1 MCVGSFILSELIF
14 KMSNNNV
21 QNEEPKH
28 EQIIYAPKPSYFRY
42 YKIKDPDGTIH
53 FEDKT
58 LCDILYELS
67 KDNTK

>member
-1 MCVGSFILSELIF
+1 
-14 KMSNNNV
+14 MSSGNI
-21 QNEEPKH
+21 QNEEPKYD
-28 EQIIYAPKPSYFRY
+28 EPIIYAPKPSYFRY

-67 KDNTK
+67 KDNSK